1 MPHAAMS
8 WVLMRD
14 KTRVSRENPCLR
26 SDQLKQNPFTVIV
39 ELGGVVDNQ
48 SESQRNTAQ
57 NFSHMVSHPGSNLV
71 QQGLTPVNRLEP
83 VSALGI
89 THTPFEVFLVEGG
102 WGEGVQL
109 HPV

>member
-14 KTRVSRENPCLR
+14 ETRVSRENPWLR
-26 SDQLKQNPFTVIV
+26 SDQLKQNPFTMIV
-39 ELGGVVDNQ
+39 ELGGVVDDQ
-48 SESQRNTAQ
+48 PESQRNTAQ
-57 NFSHMVSHPGSNLV
+57 NFSQMVSHPGSNPV

-89 THTPFEVFLVEGG
+89 SHTPFE
-102 WGEGVQL
+102 
-109 HPV
+109 